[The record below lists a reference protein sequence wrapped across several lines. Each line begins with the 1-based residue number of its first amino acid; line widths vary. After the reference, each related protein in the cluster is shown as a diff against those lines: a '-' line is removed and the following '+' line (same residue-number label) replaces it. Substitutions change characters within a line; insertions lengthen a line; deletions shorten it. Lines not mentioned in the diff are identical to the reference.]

1 MLLAGALLSGACV
14 PMNRHYDASKP
25 HHMPE
30 GFRNT
35 AATRSRTT
43 GEFLRWQRERRQ
55 LDIPAPTAD
64 LSAVAPDL
72 EFIRGNRTQF
82 AATYI
87 GHATVLVQLGGVNVL
102 TDPHFSQRAFPV
114 QFAGP
119 RRWQPPGVAFD
130 DLPHIDVVLISHNH
144 YDHLDTD
151 SVVALHKQAGGA
163 PLFVVPLGIDRWMQS
178 VGVDNF
184 KALDWWQQLTV
195 GNLQITF
202 VPAQHWSRR
211 TLSDRNQTLW
221 GGFVGQTAKTGAGG
235 GRSFYFAGDTGY
247 GPDFVAI
254 GERFGG
260 IDLALI
266 PIGAYEPRWFMADQH
281 VNPDEAI
288 QIHRD
293 IKARRSVGIHWG
305 TFLLTDEPLDQPLAD
320 FATARGKASIG
331 AEEFLTLRHG
341 QTLNLDKGQ

>member
-1 MLLAGALLSGACV
+1 MFAAFSACT
-14 PMNRHYDASKP
+14 PMNNYYDASKP
-25 HHMPE
+25 HHTPE

-35 AATRSRTT
+35 AAAAGRTT
-43 GEFLRWQRERRQ
+43 GEFLRWQYERRQ
-55 LDIPAPTAD
+55 LDTSAPKVD
-64 LSAVAPDL
+64 LSVVPPDL
-72 EFIRGNRTQF
+72 KFIQSNRAQF
-82 AATYI
+82 AVTYI
-87 GHATVLVQLGGVNVL
+87 GHATALVQVGGVNVL
-102 TDPHFSQRAFPV
+102 TDPHFSQRAFLV

-119 RRWQPPGVAFD
+119 RRWQSPGVAFD

-144 YDHLDTD
+144 YDHLDRD
-151 SVVALHKQAGGA
+151 SVLALNKQAEGP
-163 PLFVVPLGIDRWMQS
+163 PLFVVPLGIDQWMRKA
-178 VGVDNF
+178 GIENF
-184 KALDWWQQLTV
+184 EALDWWQQHAV
-195 GNLQITF
+195 GNLQVTF

-211 TLSDRNQTLW
+211 TLSDRNETLW
-221 GGFVGQTAKTGAGG
+221 GGFVAQAA

-266 PIGAYEPRWFMADQH
+266 PIGAYEPRWFMSDQH

-288 QIHRD
+288 RIHRD

-320 FATARGKASIG
+320 LATARAKAGIG

-341 QTLNLDKGQ
+341 QTMNLDKGQ